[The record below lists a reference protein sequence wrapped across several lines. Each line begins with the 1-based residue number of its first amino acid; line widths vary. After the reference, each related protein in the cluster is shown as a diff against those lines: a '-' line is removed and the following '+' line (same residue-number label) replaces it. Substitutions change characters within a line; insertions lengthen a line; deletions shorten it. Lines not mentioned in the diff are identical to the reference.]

1 MRLLAL
7 RGDVDGDCDLLMQRR
22 FMQQKS
28 HLQIPCRWLLFSPF
42 PKFVLTFP
50 KLGCEIHIFH
60 PKSPRNVTPEQAR
73 TIVRGLSGRA
83 RRVGVFVSQTT
94 RSGLKAA
101 SRDSKASS
109 VSSAAMPSRN
119 RISCPAFFSIVAA
132 VAGTTGKM

>member
-50 KLGCEIHIFH
+50 KLGCEIHFT
-60 PKSPRNVTPEQAR
+60 STPP
-73 TIVRGLSGRA
+73 LSTA
-83 RRVGVFVSQTT
+83 FVNE
-94 RSGLKAA
+94 
-101 SRDSKASS
+101 
-109 VSSAAMPSRN
+109 V
-119 RISCPAFFSIVAA
+119 
-132 VAGTTGKM
+132 